1 MYRCLFC
8 LPSKR
13 EIMATI
19 LITLPDNSS
28 RELPDGSTV
37 YDLAALIGAG
47 LAKAAL
53 AGKINGVLVDLA
65 SRLANGDRVEIVT
78 GKSPEALE
86 IIRHSTSHLMAQAV
100 KELFPQ
106 AKVTIGPAIETG
118 FYYDFDVEKPF
129 TPEDLERIEAKML
142 VLAAAD
148 QKIERAEYSSADA
161 IKMFEAMGEPYKT
174 ELINDLGVDRVSVYS
189 QGAFADLCRGP
200 HLPSTVRIKAFK
212 LLSIA
217 GAYWRGNEKN
227 RMLQRI
233 YGTAFIDKKELEAYL
248 LRLEEAKR
256 RDHRKIGR
264 ELDLFSF
271 SDEVGAGFPI
281 WHPKGAMLRTVLEDF
296 ERKEHLKRDYD
307 IVVGPQILK
316 SELWQRSG
324 HYENYRDNMYFTEVD
339 EQSYGIK
346 PMNCLSHMMIYKS
359 QLRSYR
365 DLPLRYFELGTV
377 HRHERAG
384 VLHGLMRVRCFT
396 QDDAHILCT
405 PEQLDA
411 EIKGVLSFV
420 NDVMGIFGFEY
431 EMELSTRPEKS
442 IGSDSDWEQ
451 ATEALLSALKDSG
464 RPYEINEGDG
474 AFYGPKIDIKLRDC
488 LDRRW
493 QCATIQCDFT
503 LPERFDLT
511 YVASDGERKR
521 PIMVHRVIL
530 GSIERFIGVL
540 IEHFAGS
547 FPLWISP
554 VQAIIVTVTD
564 NQVQFAQDVY
574 RQLRNAGIRVERDVR
589 NEKLSFKIREAQ
601 LQKIPY
607 MLVIGDKEVEQGM
620 VTPRYRDGKN
630 LSPMKP
636 EEFVD
641 FVTRE
646 CKNYK

>member
-1 MYRCLFC
+1 
-8 LPSKR
+8 
-13 EIMATI
+13 MASI
-19 LITLPDNSS
+19 NITLPDGSV
-28 RELPDGSTV
+28 RELPAGANV
-37 YDLAALIGAG
+37 FDLAASIGAG

-53 AGKINGVLVDLA
+53 AGKINGELVDLTA
-65 SRLANGDRVEIVT
+65 PLNDGALVEIIT
-78 GKSPEALE
+78 EKSPEALE
-86 IIRHSTSHLMAQAV
+86 IIRHSASHLMAQAV

-118 FYYDFDVEKPF
+118 FYYDFDMDRPF
-129 TPEDLERIEAKML
+129 TPEDLERIEAKMSEF
-142 VLAAAD
+142 AAAD
-148 QKIERAEYSSADA
+148 LKLERRVLASADA
-161 IKMFEAMGEPYKT
+161 IRMFEEMGEPYKT
-174 ELINDLGVDRVSVYS
+174 ELINDLGVETVSVYS
-189 QGAFADLCRGP
+189 QGGFADLCRGP
-200 HLPSTVRIKAFK
+200 HVPSTSRIKAFK

-217 GAYWRGNEKN
+217 GAYWRGDEKN

-233 YGTAFIDKKELEAYL
+233 YGTAFVDKKELEAYL
-248 LRLEEAKR
+248 NRLEEAKR
-256 RDHRKIGR
+256 RDHRKLGR

-271 SDEVGAGFPI
+271 SDEVGAGFAI

-296 ERKEHLKRDYD
+296 ERKEHLKRGYD

-316 SELWQRSG
+316 TELWQRSG
-324 HYENYRDNMYFTEVD
+324 HYENYRENMYFTEVD
-339 EQSYGIK
+339 EQSFGIK
-346 PMNCLSHMMIYKS
+346 PMNCLAHMMIYKS

-384 VLHGLMRVRCFT
+384 VLHGLLRVRCFT

-411 EIKGVLSFV
+411 EIKGVLAFV
-420 NDVMGIFGFEY
+420 SDVMAIFGFEY

-442 IGSDSDWEQ
+442 IGDDAAWEL
-451 ATEALLSALKDSG
+451 ATNALLAALKDSG

-503 LPERFDLT
+503 LPERFDLN
-511 YVASDGERKR
+511 YIGPDGEKKR
-521 PIMVHRVIL
+521 PVMVHRVIL

-547 FPLWISP
+547 FPLWLSP
-554 VQAIIVTVTD
+554 VQAIVLTVTD
-564 NQVQFAQDVY
+564 NQIAFAQEV
-574 RQLRNAGIRVERDVR
+574 QAHLRGAGVRVQSDFR

-601 LQKIPY
+601 LQKVPY
-607 MLVIGDKEVEQGM
+607 MLVIGDKEVEQGT

-630 LSPMKP
+630 LHPMTP
-636 EEFVD
+636 AD
-641 FVTRE
+641 FADFIALE
-646 CKNYK
+646 CRNFK